1 MDWLFVNAIGD
12 YERKSYVAGSTMA
25 NSAKTGLSQAIGKIK
40 NVIDSDMDMQPTIRP
55 VLDLSNV
62 KSNAGTI
69 GSLLGIG
76 SSIGIPT
83 NIGVINTMMNRY
95 QNESDNEI
103 VSAINKLRKDISDNP
118 RSVTNIGDIRYDD
131 GSTVSNAVRSLI
143 RVAKVERRV

>member
-1 MDWLFVNAIGD
+1 
-12 YERKSYVAGSTMA
+12 
-25 NSAKTGLSQAIGKIK
+25 
-40 NVIDSDMDMQPTIRP
+40 
-55 VLDLSNV
+55 
-62 KSNAGTI
+62 
-69 GSLLGIG
+69 
-76 SSIGIPT
+76 
-83 NIGVINTMMNRY
+83 MMNRY